1 MRTSVTNLRHE
12 ELEIDDLDRVLI
24 VEMDGS
30 QSVENVVQAG
40 LIALTDGT
48 VEVEV
53 DGEPVTDGELLRDLV
68 ETKIG
73 RLVNRGLVIAD

>member
-24 VEMDGS
+24 VDMDGS
-30 QSVENVVQAG
+30 QPVEHVVQAG
-40 LIALTDGT
+40 LRALTDGT

-53 DGEPVTDGELLRDLV
+53 DGEPVTDVELLRDLV